1 MTVYLDEVFAVNL
14 CMDWLILWATGTLAQ
29 SGAKRWRLGMAA
41 FLGALYS
48 IVIFLP
54 WGVYLAILPAKILCS
69 LLMIVVAFPFVSWRN
84 YLKNVIYLYLISFVL
99 GGASLGVMYL
109 FGQQFVE
116 TWNGIALVQ
125 IDFQFFWLAVAVSLV
140 LAATFFLR
148 QHLRRDLSAAPCIVT
163 AQILMAEKQV
173 SLRLLVDTGN
183 SLVDPLTAQ
192 PVIVAEQEHL
202 LPLFSPLFAQQLAQT
217 ASGSAQLLLAA
228 QQSEMPGRWRLI
240 PYRAVGQQG
249 MLLGFRPD
257 WVILQHGKE
266 YRRYSNVI
274 VALSEQKFSAYETYQ
289 GLVPPEL
296 L

>member
-14 CMDWLILWATGTLAQ
+14 CMDWLILWATGNLAQ
-29 SGAKRWRLGMAA
+29 SSGKRWRLGMAA
-41 FLGALYS
+41 LLGALYS

-54 WGVYLAILPAKILCS
+54 WGFYLAVLPVKVLCS

-125 IDFQFFWLAVAVSLV
+125 IDFQFFWLAMAVGLV
-140 LAATFFLR
+140 LTTTFFLR

-163 AQILMAEKQV
+163 AQIFLGERQV
-173 SLRLLVDTGN
+173 SLRLLADTGN
-183 SLVDPLTAQ
+183 SLTDPLTAQ
-192 PVIVAEQEHL
+192 SVIVAEQASL
-202 LPLFSPLFAQQLAQT
+202 LPLFAPAFAQQLTQT
-217 ASGSAQLLLAA
+217 ISGSAQLLLAA
-228 QQSEMPGRWRLI
+228 EQSEMPGRWRLI

-257 WVILQHGKE
+257 CIILQHGKTCKH
-266 YRRYSNVI
+266 YSNVI

-289 GLVPPEL
+289 GLVQPEL

>member
-14 CMDWLILWATGTLAQ
+14 CMDWLILWATGSFAQ
-29 SGAKRWRLGMAA
+29 SCTKGWRLGMAA
-41 FLGALYS
+41 VLGALYS

-54 WGVYLAILPAKILCS
+54 WGFYMAVLPVKIFCS
-69 LLMIVVAFPFVSWRN
+69 LLMIMVAFPFVSWRN

-125 IDFQFFWLAVAVSLV
+125 IDFQFFWLAVAVGLV

-148 QHLRRDLSAAPCIVT
+148 QHLRRDLSTVPCIVT
-163 AQILMAEKQV
+163 AQIFLGQRQV
-173 SLRLLVDTGN
+173 SLRLLVDTGH

-192 PVIVAEQEHL
+192 PVIVAEQACL
-202 LPLFSPLFAQQLAQT
+202 LSLFPQLFAQQLAQT
-217 ASGSAQLLLAA
+217 DSGSAQLLLASE
-228 QQSEMPGRWRLI
+228 QSGAPGRWRLI

-257 WVILQHGKE
+257 CVILQHGEE
-266 YRRYSNVI
+266 YKRYSNVL
-274 VALSEQKFSAYETYQ
+274 VAFSEQKFSAYETYR

>member
-1 MTVYLDEVFAVNL
+1 M
-14 CMDWLILWATGTLAQ
+14 
-29 SGAKRWRLGMAA
+29 
-41 FLGALYS
+41 
-48 IVIFLP
+48 
-54 WGVYLAILPAKILCS
+54 
-69 LLMIVVAFPFVSWRN
+69 VA
-84 YLKNVIYLYLISFVL
+84 
-99 GGASLGVMYL
+99 
-109 FGQQFVE
+109 
-116 TWNGIALVQ
+116 
-125 IDFQFFWLAVAVSLV
+125 
-140 LAATFFLR
+140 
-148 QHLRRDLSAAPCIVT
+148 AAPYT
-163 AQILMAEKQV
+163 AMSLPETDTSLSGPDTSPV
-173 SLRLLVDTGN
+173 SPSPSDT
-183 SLVDPLTAQ
+183 SPVSPLPSDTS
-192 PVIVAEQEHL
+192 PVSP

-228 QQSEMPGRWRLI
+228 QQSEMPSRWRLI

>member
-1 MTVYLDEVFAVNL
+1 
-14 CMDWLILWATGTLAQ
+14 
-29 SGAKRWRLGMAA
+29 
-41 FLGALYS
+41 
-48 IVIFLP
+48 
-54 WGVYLAILPAKILCS
+54 
-69 LLMIVVAFPFVSWRN
+69 
-84 YLKNVIYLYLISFVL
+84 
-99 GGASLGVMYL
+99 
-109 FGQQFVE
+109 
-116 TWNGIALVQ
+116 
-125 IDFQFFWLAVAVSLV
+125 
-140 LAATFFLR
+140 
-148 QHLRRDLSAAPCIVT
+148 
-163 AQILMAEKQV
+163 MAEKQV
-173 SLRLLVDTGN
+173 SLLLLVDTGN

-202 LPLFSPLFAQQLAQT
+202 LPLFSPFFAQQLTQT